1 MVSYVEV
8 GVLTLFGI
16 IIAIFAG
23 MAYNTWRGD
32 KFPEYIPGADGA
44 DGDGGDGGE
53 YDDESIVE
61 EPTELPSVEDIIQTG
76 GSLLRKYKRVRK
88 FGVTGLLIITLL
100 VVTFGTSTYS
110 SILRAL
116 NDL

>member
-44 DGDGGDGGE
+44 DGDGGE
-53 YDDESIVE
+53 YDDNESIVE

-110 SILRAL
+110 SILRVL